1 MGDKLLQVPE
11 GERVVR
17 LLLRSDRRCPVA
29 ADSRGAERAA
39 GVAGI
44 DLGLVR
50 KLQEP
55 LQRVEQVLGALLGAD
70 GEVGPGR
77 VPDQQRVAGQKP
89 ALDQVAA
96 VLRPVARRVQ
106 DADAERAD
114 QHLLAVLDRIE
125 RVLRLGE
132 WVHRNGHAVLER
144 QPPVPG
150 DVVGVGVRLQHPHD
164 AEARALRLLQIRLD
178 RVGGVYHGRLAAVL
192 VADQVGRAAEIVV
205 DALEKDQCDK
215 R

>member
-1 MGDKLLQVPE
+1 M
-11 GERVVR
+11 
-17 LLLRSDRRCPVA
+17 
-29 ADSRGAERAA
+29 
-39 GVAGI
+39 
-44 DLGLVR
+44 
-50 KLQEP
+50 
-55 LQRVEQVLGALLGAD
+55 
-70 GEVGPGR
+70 
-77 VPDQQRVAGQKP
+77 
-89 ALDQVAA
+89 
-96 VLRPVARRVQ
+96 Q

-178 RVGGVYHGRLAAVL
+178 RVGGVYHGRLAALL

-205 DALEKDQCDK
+205 DALEKDHCTTDANSAC